1 MNGDKVDLSRRQL
14 LASAGGIS
22 LAALLTA
29 CGGTGDG
36 DSGATPTSAA
46 TAAQGEPVSGG
57 TLRIGALG
65 RANAITRDP
74 HGTQAN
80 ESDYLIISLIYDTLT
95 APGASQNTAPR
106 LAASW
111 KADDDVKTW
120 RFTLA
125 QGATFH
131 DGTPVTAQDVVW
143 SLRRLRETPSGEA
156 RLPGIKA
163 ADITADGDTVV
174 LTSDYANADLP
185 LLLRL
190 TTFVMKKDTQD
201 VAGAPGS
208 GPFKLDWYRDGN
220 ARLVRNDA
228 WHGGKPYLDAI
239 EVKIF
244 ESPQAMANA
253 LLSGQIDVASN
264 VGAVAARTAATRS
277 DIQVLRRPD
286 DMAMPIVMRT
296 AEGSPFADPR
306 VREALR
312 LAVDREAMV
321 AQVLSGYGR
330 VANDVLGT
338 GDPAYAKDLPQ
349 RTRDLARAKQLLQE
363 AGFDLSKTY
372 RLRTTE
378 DIAGLAESA
387 TLFATQVREAGVQVE
402 VVKEDSGT
410 FWDKTWRKG
419 DLYTTYWGTN
429 DSVIFFTSKLMVTGA
444 GQNETAWSD
453 AEFDRTYKQAVGTLD
468 EAARARALHRLQEI
482 QHERSGY
489 LLWGMADGIDLAVP
503 AVRDLP
509 KLPGYGRVQLER
521 VWLAR

>member
-1 MNGDKVDLSRRQL
+1 MDLSRRQL
-14 LASAGGIS
+14 LASAGGAGLMAL
-22 LAALLTA
+22 LAACA
-29 CGGTGDG
+29 GGG
-36 DSGATPTSAA
+36 SGAAPTAT
-46 TAAQGEPVSGG
+46 TAAQGKPVSGG

-65 RANAITRDP
+65 RASAITRDP

-95 APGASQNTAPR
+95 APGATDNTAPR
-106 LAASW
+106 LATGW

-125 QGATFH
+125 NGATFH
-131 DGTPVTAQDVVW
+131 DGTPVTTEDAVW
-143 SLRRLRETPSGEA
+143 SLRRLRATPSGAA

-163 ADITADGDTVV
+163 DNIKADGDAVV
-174 LTSDYANADLP
+174 LTSDYPNADLP

-190 TTFVMKKDTQD
+190 TTFVLKKGTED

-208 GPFKLDWYRDGN
+208 GPFKLEWYRDGN

-244 ESPQAMANA
+244 ESPQAMTNA
-253 LLSGQIDVASN
+253 LLGGQIDVASN
-264 VGAVAARTAATRS
+264 VGAVAARTAAGRP
-277 DIQVLRRPD
+277 DVQVLRRPD

-321 AQVLSGYGR
+321 RQVLSGYGK
-330 VANDVLGT
+330 VGNDVLGT
-338 GDPAYAKDLPQ
+338 GDPAYAKELPQ
-349 RTRDLARAKQLLQE
+349 RARDLARARQLLQE

-387 TLFATQVREAGVQVE
+387 ALFATQVREAGVQIE
-402 VVKEDSGT
+402 VVKEDSGA
-410 FWDKTWRKG
+410 FWDRTWLKG

-429 DSVIFFTSKLMVTGA
+429 DSVLFFASKVMVTGA
-444 GQNETAWSD
+444 GQNESAWSD
-453 AEFDRTYKQAVGTLD
+453 AEFDQVYKQAVGTLD
-468 EAARARALHRLQEI
+468 ETARAQALRKLQEI
-482 QHERSGY
+482 QHTRSGY
-489 LLWGMADGIDLAVP
+489 LLWGMADGIDLAGP
-503 AVRDLP
+503 KVRDLP
-509 KLPGYGRVQLER
+509 TLPGYGRVQLER
-521 VWLAR
+521 AWLARG